1 MALYEGITPWQ
12 IPVYSDG
19 YRPADDDEL
28 MNVFYDDIKEDIDP
42 ETQKLL
48 NDF

>member
-1 MALYEGITPWQ
+1 MPFEGITPWQ

-42 ETQKLL
+42 ETQKPL

>member
-1 MALYEGITPWQ
+1 MPFEGITPWQ
-12 IPVYSDG
+12 IPVYSDV
-19 YRPADDDEL
+19 YRPAEDDEL

>member
-1 MALYEGITPWQ
+1 MTADEA
-12 IPVYSDG
+12 
-19 YRPADDDEL
+19 RPADDDEL

-48 NDF
+48 NNF